1 MINFVDRSPTIKV
14 DLPSCTLIV
23 TLSLEQEVGIRI
35 LQHEKESS
43 NRNQYKNPV
52 KESGKKKNRNRI
64 QNVSEESF
72 CHEEEVLL
80 IDYSFQVDLLCCL
93 TDHAFKPSS
102 YCMVPSNL

>member
-52 KESGKKKNRNRI
+52 KESSKKKT
-64 QNVSEESF
+64 ETESRTY
-72 CHEEEVLL
+72 L
-80 IDYSFQVDLLCCL
+80 
-93 TDHAFKPSS
+93 K
-102 YCMVPSNL
+102 NLFVMKRKFY

>member
-43 NRNQYKNPV
+43 NRNQNKNPV
-52 KESGKKKNRNRI
+52 KESSKKKNRNRI

-80 IDYSFQVDLLCCL
+80 IDYSFQVDL
-93 TDHAFKPSS
+93 
-102 YCMVPSNL
+102 

>member
-1 MINFVDRSPTIKV
+1 MDRSPTIKV

-43 NRNQYKNPV
+43 
-52 KESGKKKNRNRI
+52 KKKNRNRI

-80 IDYSFQVDLLCCL
+80 IDYSFQVDL
-93 TDHAFKPSS
+93 
-102 YCMVPSNL
+102 